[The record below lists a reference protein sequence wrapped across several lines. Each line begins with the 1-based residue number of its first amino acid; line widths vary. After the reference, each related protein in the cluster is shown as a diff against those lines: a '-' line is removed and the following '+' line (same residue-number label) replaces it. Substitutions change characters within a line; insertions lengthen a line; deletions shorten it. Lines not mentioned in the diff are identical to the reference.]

1 MKKPQK
7 IGIMG
12 GTFNPIHTGHLVVAE
27 EVREKFGLDRVLFI
41 PTGMPPHK
49 PDGEVIDAEHRYEMV
64 RRAVASSRFFE
75 ASRLEID
82 RGGYTYTVNTL
93 MELKREYG
101 GETFLFFII
110 GADVVCE
117 LTAWKE
123 FRKVFEMCEFIAV
136 FRPGFDR
143 ASFET
148 GIMRLI
154 NDYGAVIHEVDAR
167 LIDISSR
174 ELREKR
180 SKGESIKY
188 LVPDAV
194 EDYIIE
200 KGLYKKTI

>member
-1 MKKPQK
+1 MKRAQK

-12 GTFNPIHTGHLVVAE
+12 GTFNPIHMGHLVVAE
-27 EVREKFGLDRVLFI
+27 DVREKFGLNRVLFI

-49 PDGEVIDAEHRYEMV
+49 PDGEVIDAEHRCEMV
-64 RRAVASSRFFE
+64 RRAVTSNRFFE

-82 RGGYTYTVNTL
+82 RSGYTYTVNTL

-101 GETFLFFII
+101 GETVLFFII
-110 GADVVCE
+110 GADVIRE
-117 LTAWKE
+117 LIMWKE
-123 FRKVFEMCEFIAV
+123 FRKVFELCEFIAV

-143 ASFET
+143 ASFEA
-148 GIMRLI
+148 GIKRLI
-154 NDYGAVIHEVDAR
+154 NDYGAVIHEADTR

-180 SKGESIKY
+180 SRGESIKY

-194 EDYIIE
+194 NDYIIE
-200 KGLYKKTI
+200 KGLYMKTI

>member
-1 MKKPQK
+1 
-7 IGIMG
+7 
-12 GTFNPIHTGHLVVAE
+12 
-27 EVREKFGLDRVLFI
+27 
-41 PTGMPPHK
+41 
-49 PDGEVIDAEHRYEMV
+49 
-64 RRAVASSRFFE
+64 
-75 ASRLEID
+75 
-82 RGGYTYTVNTL
+82 
-93 MELKREYG
+93 
-101 GETFLFFII
+101 
-110 GADVVCE
+110 
-117 LTAWKE
+117 
-123 FRKVFEMCEFIAV
+123 MCEFIAV

-154 NDYGAVIHEVDAR
+154 NDYGAVIHEVDTR